1 MDVRV
6 RAMSAFYSHEEADD
20 NNNRAAKALG
30 EDLGTASQLKLRVA
44 SIIAGDVAGRVI
56 AAVTR
61 NHIRHRGV
69 WFDVGSPD
77 FTPRVRAQIFWG
89 IYESAETRMIKSLLG
104 GSTAVIELG
113 SSLGITA
120 NHIASQMAP
129 HGNLICVE
137 ANPRLIPGL
146 HKRISPWT
154 DTLKVDVIHA
164 AITGDCGTAA
174 LALASQTFGSRLAD
188 YWEAADTVDVPSL
201 TLREIVRRTGL
212 QEFDL
217 VSDIE
222 GAEATFLIQD
232 PGIMACCRRAVIELH
247 ESTVDGRLILIPD
260 LMRAAVAAGFR
271 VEAIHGPVVALRR
284 C

>member
-1 MDVRV
+1 MDVRGGAM
-6 RAMSAFYSHEEADD
+6 RALYSHEEADD
-20 NNNRAAKALG
+20 SSNTAATAVGK
-30 EDLGTASQLKLRVA
+30 ELGTASRLKPRIA

-61 NHIRHRGV
+61 NHIRHQGV

-77 FTPRVRAQIFWG
+77 FTPRVRAQLFWG
-89 IYESAETRMIKSLLG
+89 IYESAETRMINTIMG

-129 HGNLICVE
+129 HGKLICVE

-146 HKRISPWT
+146 HKRISAWT
-154 DTLKVDVIHA
+154 ETLQVQVIHA
-164 AITGDCGTAA
+164 AVTDRCGTTG
-174 LALASQTFGSRLAD
+174 LALAPQTFGSRLAD
-188 YWEAADTVDVPSL
+188 YREASETVDVPSL

-222 GAEATFLIQD
+222 GAEATFLMQD
-232 PGIMACCRRAVIELH
+232 PEIMTFCRRAVIELH
-247 ESTVDGRLILIPD
+247 ESTVDGKTILIAD
-260 LMRAAVAAGFR
+260 MMRAAVAAGFR
-271 VEAIHGPVVALRR
+271 VEGLHGPVVALKRR
-284 C
+284 

>member
-1 MDVRV
+1 V
-6 RAMSAFYSHEEADD
+6 SALYSHEQANGND
-20 NNNRAAKALG
+20 NKVTNSAGKEFR
-30 EDLGTASQLKLRVA
+30 TASQVKLRVA
-44 SIIAGDVAGRVI
+44 SILAGDVAGRVI

-61 NHIRHRGV
+61 NHIRHRGI

-89 IYESAETRMIKSLLG
+89 IYESAETRMIKTLLG

-129 HGNLICVE
+129 NGNLVCVE

-146 HKRISPWT
+146 HKRISPWA
-154 DTLKVDVIHA
+154 DTLQVEVIHA
-164 AITGDCGTAA
+164 AVTGRCGTTA
-174 LALASQTFGSRLAD
+174 LALAPQTIGSRLAD
-188 YWEAADTVDVPSL
+188 YEETADTVDVPSL
-201 TLREIVRRTGL
+201 TLREIVRRIGV

-232 PGIMACCRRAVIELH
+232 PGILTRCRRAVIELH
-247 ESTVDGRLILIPD
+247 ESALDGRKILIHD

-271 VEAIHGPVVALRR
+271 IESAHGPVVALRR